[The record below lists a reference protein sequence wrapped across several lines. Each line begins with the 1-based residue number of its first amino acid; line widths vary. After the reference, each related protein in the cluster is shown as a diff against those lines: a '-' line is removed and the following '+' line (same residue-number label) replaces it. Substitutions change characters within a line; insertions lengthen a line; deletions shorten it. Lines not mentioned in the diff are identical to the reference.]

1 MIDWGQV
8 KSLRNDVGHAEF
20 DKIVELFLEEVEEI
34 VAKLRKNPNISELE
48 NDMHSLKGSAL
59 NLGFTTFSQMC
70 QHGEKLAA
78 AGNAEEVDL
87 TQIVAC
93 FDSSKSTFLTDV
105 SVAILTK
112 N

>member
-8 KSLRNDVGHAEF
+8 KSLRNDVGHGEF
-20 DKIVELFLEEVEEI
+20 DEILELFLEEVEEI
-34 VAKLRKNPNISELE
+34 VAKLRKNPNIAELE

-70 QHGEKLAA
+70 LHGEKLSA
-78 AGNAEEVDL
+78 AGKAEEVDL

-105 SVAILTK
+105 SVAILA
-112 N
+112 